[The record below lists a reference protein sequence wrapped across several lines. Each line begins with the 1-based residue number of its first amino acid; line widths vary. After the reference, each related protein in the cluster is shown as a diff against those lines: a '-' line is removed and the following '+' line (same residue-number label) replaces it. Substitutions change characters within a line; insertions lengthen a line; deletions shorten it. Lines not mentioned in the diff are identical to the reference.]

1 MTQTGAF
8 LIIHCL
14 QKLIETKWLLLK
26 DVFPCI
32 LNRLSHCFNLF
43 NVTEDIPSD
52 AEAEA
57 RSHCIDEVV
66 TLPVDNGKAE
76 SQGHVSNTG
85 DHNLIIII

>member
-14 QKLIETKWLLLK
+14 QKLIETKWLL
-26 DVFPCI
+26 